1 MARKRQVEK
10 TRAGRME
17 SCMWPPITHVAVSA
31 ASLLYCPNET
41 SWKQFPGFGS
51 LERIKSP
58 NIQREDRFE
67 SPLGLSALEGIS
79 SDRGQVGGSDWN
91 HSAQYRIN
99 RRCAALHA
107 YESTNPRT
115 SAAKKPS
122 FSPHLLKFT
131 QPGDTCLT
139 DTRYPIP
146 ALRITYPHP
155 PERSFSATLGSH
167 VGRSRSG

>member
-1 MARKRQVEK
+1 MTRPKRPANFGKKTTGREDARWQN
-10 TRAGRME
+10 GILH
-17 SCMWPPITHVAVSA
+17 WPPITHVAVSA

-107 YESTNPRT
+107 YESTNQR
-115 SAAKKPS
+115 SKK
-122 FSPHLLKFT
+122 T
-131 QPGDTCLT
+131 QLQPALAEIYTTGRYLSD
-139 DTRYPIP
+139 RYPIP
-146 ALRITYPHP
+146 DTCP
-155 PERSFSATLGSH
+155 PDNISPS
-167 VGRSRSG
+167 SRAFI

>member
-1 MARKRQVEK
+1 
-10 TRAGRME
+10 
-17 SCMWPPITHVAVSA
+17 MWPPITHVAVSA

-41 SWKQFPGFGS
+41 SWKQLPGFGS
-51 LERIKSP
+51 LGRIKSP